1 MKVVCLVPSW
11 TETLIE
17 AGVDVVGR
25 TRFCIHPADRVASIP
40 VVGGTKD
47 TDLAKVAK
55 LAPDLIVLDR
65 EENPR
70 AVAEQTAVPV
80 IATHVTAVHD
90 VSAELDRLSERLS
103 QPELTALAQ
112 RWRRISQRFAARQ
125 SQPDWQDL
133 PGVLDWI
140 RQPGPEVDRFIYL
153 IWKDPWMAV
162 GPETFIGSMLALLG
176 FGSRMVSPGERYPKV
191 RLEDLDQVRTL
202 LLFSTEPYRFAA
214 HQAAIAELPFASALV
229 DGQSFGWFGLRALR
243 FLEEHARQARI

>member
-25 TRFCIHPADRVASIP
+25 TRFCTHPADRVAVIP

-65 EENPR
+65 EENSR
-70 AVAEQTAVPV
+70 AVAEQTVVPV
-80 IATHVTAVHD
+80 IATHVTSVHD
-90 VSAELDRLSERLS
+90 VAAELNRLSERLS
-103 QPELTALAQ
+103 QPELAALAQ
-112 RWRRISQRFAARQ
+112 RWRRVSRLFAAHP
-125 SQPDWQDL
+125 SQTDWHDL
-133 PGVLDWI
+133 PGVLEWI
-140 RQPGPEVDRFIYL
+140 RPPGPEVDQFIYL

-214 HQAAIAELPFASALV
+214 HKSAIEALPFASALI
-229 DGQSFGWFGLRALR
+229 DDQCFGWFGLRALR
-243 FLEEHARQARI
+243 FLEEHARQAGI

>member
-47 TDLAKVAK
+47 AALTKVAK
-55 LAPDLIVLDR
+55 LAPDLLVVDR

-70 AVAEQTAVPV
+70 AIAEQTAVPV
-80 IATHVTAVHD
+80 IATHVTSVHD
-90 VSAELDRLSERLS
+90 VAAELDRLSERLS
-103 QPELTALAQ
+103 QPELAALAQ
-112 RWRRISQRFAARQ
+112 RWRRVSQWFAARP

-133 PGVLDWI
+133 PGVLEWI
-140 RQPGPEVDRFIYL
+140 RPPGPEVNRFIYL

-162 GPETFIGSMLALLG
+162 GPETLIGSMLALLG
-176 FGSRMVSPGERYPKV
+176 FGSRMVSLGEKYPRV
-191 RLEDLDQVRTL
+191 QLEDLDPVRTL
-202 LLFSTEPYRFAA
+202 LLFSSEPYPFAA
-214 HQAAIAELPFASALV
+214 HQAAIEELPFASALV
-229 DGQSFGWFGLRALR
+229 DGQCFGWFGVRALR
-243 FLEEHARQARI
+243 FLEEHAPQAEV